1 MTENYTTIS
10 KELQEKID
18 FIGFEGY
25 YHKESDSLQP
35 HTKETYEI
43 YLKGY
48 LQVLNSTLKNVSD
61 TDIYN
66 GAFFDEKSNTWLADW
81 SNNDK
86 YKHSI
91 YIVLKNINVS

>member
-43 YLKGY
+43 YLKG
-48 LQVLNSTLKNVSD
+48 LNSTLENISD

-66 GAFFDEKSNTWLADW
+66 GAFFNEKSNTWLADW
-81 SNNDK
+81 SNNNK
-86 YKHSI
+86 YEHSI
-91 YIVLKNINVS
+91 YIVIKNINIS